1 MSEDAKKE
9 IEVVTGDGSNLL
21 ISEVEEHISD
31 LKPKAKD
38 EKKKQIVI
46 PESKRDKKKEGN

>member
-1 MSEDAKKE
+1 MAEDHKKD
-9 IEVVTGDGSNLL
+9 IEVVTGDGSNLS

-38 EKKKQIVI
+38 EKKKTIVI
-46 PESKRDKKKEGN
+46 PQVKDKVEKKK